1 MLLPLSGLLAG
12 VKPRVKLLALD
23 IPHSGN
29 PKVRYDTV
37 FSLGPF
43 NIDKSLFRCPYLCYL
58 PLSGLLAGV
67 KPRVKLLALAIPY
80 SGNPKVRYD
89 TVFSLGPFNI
99 DKSLFRCPYLCYL
112 PLSGLLAGVKP
123 RVKLLALAIPYS
135 GNPKVRC
142 DTVFSLGPFNINKS
156 PFHCPYVVTPF
167 GDAGSMVFFNRSTL
181 QRDDILTNQLAAN
194 THVIARETQIFQCA
208 AIN

>member
-43 NIDKSLFRCPYLCYL
+43 NIDKAYFVAHMLFTP
-58 PLSGLLAGV
+58 SGLLAGV
-67 KPRVKLLALAIPY
+67 KPRVKWLALATPY

-89 TVFSLGPFNI
+89 TVSSL
-99 DKSLFRCPYLCYL
+99 D
-112 PLSGLLAGVKP
+112 
-123 RVKLLALAIPYS
+123 
-135 GNPKVRC
+135 
-142 DTVFSLGPFNINKS
+142 PFNINKS
-156 PFHCPYVVTPF
+156 PFRCP
-167 GDAGSMVFFNRSTL
+167 
-181 QRDDILTNQLAAN
+181 
-194 THVIARETQIFQCA
+194 
-208 AIN
+208 

>member
-12 VKPRVKLLALD
+12 VKPRVKLLALA
-23 IPHSGN
+23 IPYSGN
-29 PKVRYDTV
+29 PKVRYDSV

-43 NIDKSLFRCPYLCYL
+43 NINKSPFHCPYVV

-99 DKSLFRCPYLCYL
+99 NK
-112 PLSGLLAGVKP
+112 
-123 RVKLLALAIPYS
+123 
-135 GNPKVRC
+135 
-142 DTVFSLGPFNINKS
+142 GPFRY
-156 PFHCPYVVTPF
+156 PFWGCWQ
-167 GDAGSMVFFNRSTL
+167 G
-181 QRDDILTNQLAAN
+181 
-194 THVIARETQIFQCA
+194 
-208 AIN
+208 

>member
-1 MLLPLSGLLAG
+1 MTQF
-12 VKPRVKLLALD
+12 LALALLSY
-23 IPHSGN
+23 IKAHFIAPA
-29 PKVRYDTV
+29 
-37 FSLGPF
+37 L
-43 NIDKSLFRCPYLCYL
+43 L

-99 DKSLFRCPYLCYL
+99 NKSPFHCPYVVT
-112 PLSGLLAGVKP
+112 PFGVAGRVKP

-135 GNPKVRC
+135 GNPKVRY

-156 PFHCPYVVTPF
+156 PFRYPF
-167 GDAGSMVFFNRSTL
+167 WGCWQG
-181 QRDDILTNQLAAN
+181 
-194 THVIARETQIFQCA
+194 
-208 AIN
+208 